1 MAAGVRAARG
11 TRGEE
16 DAQPQLPSPAVVG
29 SVLRASNPRPAKNKS
44 SAKYP
49 RLLAFARGKRERHRG
64 TRRGRGIPRATS
76 YRSPC
81 EHPEFRPG
89 RRTGSLTAHRV
100 SEKFLQV
107 LC

>member
-16 DAQPQLPSPAVVG
+16 DARPQLPSPAVVG

-49 RLLAFARGKRERHRG
+49 RLLAFAEENGKG
-64 TRRGRGIPRATS
+64 TEVQG
-76 YRSPC
+76 
-81 EHPEFRPG
+81 EEE
-89 RRTGSLTAHRV
+89 GSSEPLPTEVPV
-100 SEKFLQV
+100 SILNSGQGEEQAR
-107 LC
+107 